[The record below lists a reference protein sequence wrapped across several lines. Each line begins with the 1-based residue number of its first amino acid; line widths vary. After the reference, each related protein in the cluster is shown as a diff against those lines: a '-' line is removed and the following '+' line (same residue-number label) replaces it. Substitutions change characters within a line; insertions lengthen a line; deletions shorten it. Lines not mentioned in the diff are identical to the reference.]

1 MRIMLLAAALLLGSL
16 PVEAATYY
24 VAPWGKDTN
33 PGTSAQPWQRPR
45 ESAWRLR
52 PGDTLLLKP
61 GTYYLNDTIYF
72 GLNHSGTSTGRKT
85 VAAENPNNR
94 PVIAGSTRNCVI
106 INGDWIEIRNLVC
119 KNRSDTGIAVVG
131 GQNIR
136 LIGNQVMWNYRNGIG
151 VYNLNGRK
159 ALNIHIEGNEIA
171 YNGTGWSS
179 TGARMRSGGWPQGLG
194 AFGERQTV
202 VGNVS
207 YHNWGEGI
215 DVGGRNNLVER
226 NTIFNNMS
234 VNLYLDNASYT
245 TVRRNL
251 IYDTSRQT
259 GDTRWY
265 MSTDGGRTWIPS
277 TGIQLGNEGTAGNP
291 DPLMNLL
298 IENNIVLNLRNN
310 LFYWNYGVGGGVR
323 YSTIRHNTF
332 VDSEREA
339 IFWGPGPHVGNNI
352 TDNIFKSNAASL
364 AYVPNRSGLNF
375 ARNLWSRSTAGIPT
389 GNGDVIGDPRLVGP
403 AGQRSANAARLTST
417 SPAINRGAG
426 SGFPAVSYFNVG
438 RIAPAD
444 IGADEF
450 R

>member
-1 MRIMLLAAALLLGSL
+1 MLLAAALLLGSL
-16 PVEAATYY
+16 PADAATYY
-24 VAPWGKDTN
+24 VAPWGNDAN

-61 GTYYLNDTIYF
+61 GTYQLNDTIYF
-72 GLNHSGTSTGRKT
+72 GLNHSGTPTGRKT
-85 VAAENPNNR
+85 VAAEDPNNR
-94 PVIAGSTRNCVI
+94 PVIAGTTRNCVI

-119 KNRSDTGIAVVG
+119 TNRSDTGIAVVG

-136 LIGNQVMWNYRNGIG
+136 LIGNQVMWNRRNGIG
-151 VYNLNGRK
+151 VYNLGGRK
-159 ALNIHIEGNEIA
+159 ALNIHIEGN
-171 YNGTGWSS
+171 GTGWSS
-179 TGARMRSGGWPQGLG
+179 AAARTNGGGWPQGLG
-194 AFGERQTV
+194 AFGESQTV

-215 DVGGRNNLVER
+215 DVGGRYNLVDR

-291 DPLMNLL
+291 DPLRNLL

-352 TDNIFKSNAASL
+352 TDNIFKSSYGSL

-375 ARNLWSRSTAGIPT
+375 ARNLWSRSTPGIPA

-403 AGQRSANAARLTST
+403 AGQRSANAARLTSA

-426 SGFPAVSYFNVG
+426 SGFPTVSYFNVA